1 MKQYSKYSAKKS
13 DQDLFLPFARNLD
26 QAECKSGSES
36 TRSSMESSL
45 SPAPSPSPCTM
56 LSDMN
61 FQDDAPIKY
70 KQYTQDIAQRV
81 KTYQCP
87 STRKS
92 RKRKLNADGTTNCL
106 KRVTLSD
113 GSVCYTMAP
122 QPSTNSTPRHDS
134 NPIRYPM
141 SEPPK
146 KKRRHDAYSRIQRS
160 KTPLRPTKVV
170 VLEQC
175 ALSPIK
181 GMRTPVA
188 SKGNAVTAVTPKTTT
203 SPPKTPKM
211 TASKSRSCRDGHG
224 GKRTARRVEEKKKS
238 KPPLVHYNTMPAPT
252 KGKNSKPK
260 VQRRHT
266 ADWTSKSN
274 LLSSLKHQEKLKDQL
289 FPRHHVPSVNLEE
302 IFKGQKFIRVHK
314 QIRPI
319 NSRRETQ
326 MFHI

>member
-1 MKQYSKYSAKKS
+1 MRSKTFVSCACVRSSIEEKQLSINTSHRDDRSTMKQYSKYSAKKS

-146 KKRRHDAYSRIQRS
+146 KKRRDFRIFGVRS
-160 KTPLRPTKVV
+160 F
-170 VLEQC
+170 
-175 ALSPIK
+175 
-181 GMRTPVA
+181 A
-188 SKGNAVTAVTPKTTT
+188 SSIFV
-203 SPPKTPKM
+203 
-211 TASKSRSCRDGHG
+211 D
-224 GKRTARRVEEKKKS
+224 
-238 KPPLVHYNTMPAPT
+238 
-252 KGKNSKPK
+252 NS
-260 VQRRHT
+260 Q
-266 ADWTSKSN
+266 W
-274 LLSSLKHQEKLKDQL
+274 
-289 FPRHHVPSVNLEE
+289 F
-302 IFKGQKFIRVHK
+302 FF
-314 QIRPI
+314 
-319 NSRRETQ
+319 
-326 MFHI
+326 F